1 MLTSGDKSKER
12 NKKIK
17 VKAVQVE
24 DELNSVIKEGLNRES
39 IFQMVGMESE
49 LRADVLR
56 RLREEVEVL
65 SLQYNFPTKND
76 VANIARL
83 LIQVE
88 EKIDR
93 MEEQMSDQSGALKR
107 DRVKVIM
114 EDLARHQAIVSQQPG
129 SESKVVRT
137 ETGEYGG

>member
-24 DELNSVIKEGLNRES
+24 DELNSVIKEVLNRES

-93 MEEQMSDQSGALKR
+93 MEEQMSDQSGAFKR

-137 ETGEYGG
+137 ETGEHGE